1 MTHKYKSNYDKFPLV
16 QISEKEAI
24 ISGWE
29 EIISKI
35 KEEQPKTI
43 VIECYHGVSVKLLIS
58 KLKLN
63 FVDATVLSMTRG
75 FRSEAS
81 MEQYLRPFLTNDRIF
96 GRMSDLTLDAYYKDC
111 ELDKMKREW
120 CKIRGVKIAIGVGAS
135 LLCEESDLFIYADMP
150 RWEIQKK
157 FRKKIL
163 GNIGASNVG
172 EDFFLLYKR
181 AYFCDWR
188 ACDRMKQ
195 TTFTKWDFIL
205 DTTDNENPK
214 FLTVDNCVWHR
225 Y

>member
-1 MTHKYKSNYDKFPLV
+1 MTYKYKSNYDKFPLV

-43 VIECYHGVSVKLLIS
+43 VIECYHGVSLKLLIS
-58 KLKLN
+58 KLKLY

-75 FRSEAS
+75 FKDEAS

-96 GRMSDLTLDAYYKDC
+96 GRMSDLTLDAYFKDC

-135 LLCEESDLFIYADMP
+135 LLCEDSDLFIYADTV
-150 RWEIQKK
+150 
-157 FRKKIL
+157 
-163 GNIGASNVG
+163 S
-172 EDFFLLYKR
+172 Y
-181 AYFCDWR
+181 
-188 ACDRMKQ
+188 
-195 TTFTKWDFIL
+195 TH
-205 DTTDNENPK
+205 
-214 FLTVDNCVWHR
+214 LTLPTNREV
-225 Y
+225 